1 MSPVDFLPLYFNYNA
16 VLSQHPCLVC
26 FLYMGKI
33 NLFDTCMFDVELCYL
48 LIMARPEHQA
58 PADVV
63 STFINN
69 ILSVV
74 EIFFVR
80 LSVTTTSIF
89 NHHHHH

>member
-1 MSPVDFLPLYFNYNA
+1 MY
-16 VLSQHPCLVC
+16 
-26 FLYMGKI
+26 
-33 NLFDTCMFDVELCYL
+33 DVELCYL

-58 PADVV
+58 PAEVV

-69 ILSVV
+69 IVSVV

-89 NHHHHH
+89 NHHHWLDRPTWAMAFLQTSP